1 MNIQLIDFEQTNAF
15 SAIFLDYIQGNERLK
30 PFYGLFPSPQ
40 NFRLQIDQK
49 KSSQLGVSPHNR
61 QVLQQVLLKQYQKMP
76 HKPAT
81 QLELLTNPNTFTV
94 TTGHQL
100 SLFTGPLYFIF
111 KIVSTINQAKELK
124 NLYPEYNFV
133 PVYWM
138 ASEDHDFAEIN
149 HFHLFGKTFTWQSE
163 QSGAVGRF
171 KTEGLAQV
179 FAELNDK
186 LPLFEEA
193 YLKADNLAEAT
204 RYLVNELFGKYGLVC
219 IDGDDRELKALF
231 AEVISAEF
239 FPQSA
244 KTSFELVKETSQNL
258 ENQGYK
264 AQVNPREINFFYLD
278 NGLRERFVMDEATE
292 DFKVLNTE
300 KHFHFKE
307 IEQLIDQEPEKFS
320 PNVILRPLYQE
331 YILPNLAYTGGPG
344 EIAYWLQLKSVFDK
358 YKVPFPILM
367 PRNFGM
373 LLNKANTKK
382 INKLGIT
389 IQDLFLNE
397 LALKEKFVQANSQ
410 NQVDLTAETA
420 QINATFQQIIEKAIL
435 IDKTLEGFVGAELQK
450 TLKSLENIE
459 KRLKKAEEQKLET
472 EIKQLLGLKEKLFP
486 QGELQERYDNL
497 LNFYL
502 NQPDLIDLFLEKYNS
517 FEFKMYIFQESE

>member
-1 MNIQLIDFEQTNAF
+1 MNIQQIDFEQTNAF
-15 SAIFLDYIQGNERLK
+15 SPLFLDYILGNEKLK
-30 PFYGLFPSPQ
+30 PFYGLFPSAQ
-40 NFRLQIDQK
+40 NFQRQIDHK
-49 KSSQLGVSPHNR
+49 KSSPIGTNAHSR
-61 QVLQQVLLKQYQKMP
+61 QVLQQVLVKQYQNIA
-76 HKPAT
+76 HKPS
-81 QLELLTNPNTFTV
+81 QQIELLTNPNTFTV

-111 KIVSTINQAKELK
+111 KIITTINLARELK
-124 NLYPEYNFV
+124 NLYPQYNFV
-133 PVYWM
+133 PIYWQ

-163 QSGAVGRF
+163 QTGAVGRF
-171 KTEGLAQV
+171 KTEGLAQI
-179 FAELNDK
+179 FEELNDK
-186 LPLFEEA
+186 LPLFEQA
-193 YLKADNLAEAT
+193 YLQNDNLAEAT

-219 IDGDDRELKALF
+219 LDGDDRDLKALF

-244 KTSFELVKETSQNL
+244 KTSFELVKETSQSL
-258 ENQGYK
+258 EDQGYK
-264 AQVNPREINFFYLD
+264 AQVNPREINFFYLE
-278 NGLRERFVMDEATE
+278 NGLRERFVLAE
-292 DFKVLNTE
+292 DKEIFEVLNTE
-300 KHFHFKE
+300 KQFHFEE
-307 IEQLIDQEPEKFS
+307 IKQLIAQEPEKFS

-331 YILPNLAYTGGPG
+331 YILPNLAYIGGPG
-344 EIAYWLQLKSVFDK
+344 ELAYWLQLKRVFDK
-358 YKVPFPILM
+358 YEVPFPILM

-373 LLNKANTKK
+373 LLNKANSKK
-382 INKLGIT
+382 INKLGIS

-397 LALKEKFVQANSQ
+397 QALKEKFVQTNTQ
-410 NQVDLTAETA
+410 NQLDLTAETA
-420 QINATFQQIIEKAIL
+420 QISANFNQVIEKAIL

-486 QGELQERYDNL
+486 QGELQERYDNI

-502 NQPDLIDLFLEKYNS
+502 NQPDLIDMFLEKYNS
-517 FEFKMYIFQESE
+517 FEFKMYIFQENE